1 MTSHPSNAG
10 QVPPLRPKIESQSTP
25 PIFRLDQYRYC
36 YDLNHLRSL
45 LSMTRTKQS
54 ARKSKRPVT
63 TGNLNWPYRNLRSVS
78 LQIVRLV
85 NYYYFNSRSLSL
97 YY

>member
-36 YDLNHLRSL
+36 YDLNQPSQKFTIND
-45 LSMTRTKQS
+45 S
-54 ARKSKRPVT
+54 
-63 TGNLNWPYRNLRSVS
+63 Y
-78 LQIVRLV
+78 
-85 NYYYFNSRSLSL
+85 
-97 YY
+97 